1 MSDHNDH
8 GPARQPQHEPLPAPV
23 ISITVHGGS
32 RVRVDAAITKTEPDG
47 RAALPPARPVTGNP
61 PFWHRT
67 SVLWSAVAALAAV
80 AAVVLG
86 WAASR

>member
-1 MSDHNDH
+1 MSDQNDDNVP
-8 GPARQPQHEPLPAPV
+8 GPPPEPVPLTAPV

-32 RVRVDAAITKTEPDG
+32 RVRVDAAITKADG
-47 RAALPPARPVTGNP
+47 GSRATAPLPTANP
-61 PFWHRT
+61 PIWHRT